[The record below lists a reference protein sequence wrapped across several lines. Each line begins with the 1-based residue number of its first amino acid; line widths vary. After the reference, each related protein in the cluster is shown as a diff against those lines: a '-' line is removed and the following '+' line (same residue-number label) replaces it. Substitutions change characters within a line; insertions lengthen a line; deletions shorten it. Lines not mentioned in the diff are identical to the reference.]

1 MTKYILGISAFYHD
15 SAASIIKDGMIIAAA
30 QEERFTRIKN
40 DKSFPVNSILF
51 CINYA
56 KINLMQVK
64 DIIFYDNSINSWE
77 RVVHNISIFDIFD
90 LYKISKDTF
99 NKKVL
104 LHKYLQ
110 KFFKYKISNEQK
122 IYFLDHHLSHAS
134 SAFYPS
140 PFKQSCIITIDG
152 VGEWATTTIGIGKG
166 SKIKLLKKLDFPNSL
181 GLIYSA
187 FTSYCGFEVNSG
199 EYKLMGLAPYGKP
212 IYFNMLKNNI
222 LKKSFDGVYEINEF
236 YFSFG
241 KKKRMFNKNL
251 ISLIGFQP
259 RKSSDDLN
267 QKFLNLAASIQKLIE
282 ELILDI
288 CKYAK
293 KITKQN
299 NLCLA
304 GGVALN
310 CVANGLIVES
320 KIFNNIWIQP
330 AAGDAGG
337 SLGSAL
343 YLSYNKY
350 LNKRKY
356 FDSMQNSFLGNNIN
370 NKDVKRYLD
379 EKGINYE
386 LLNNNSL
393 IKFISKEIQSN
404 KIIGVCRGRMEFGPR
419 ALGNRSILADAR
431 NVRAQTHINLKVK
444 FRESFRPFAAILL
457 KDDAKKYF
465 GFVKRSPYMLI
476 VTKLIEKYRLK
487 VSKKLNKNL
496 INYLQQKRSEISAVT
511 HVDYST
517 RLQIVEKNNRF
528 IFDLLKDY
536 KKNTGVGVLV
546 NTSFN
551 VKDEPIV
558 SDIFDALNCFYNTEI
573 DILVLGNAV
582 IKK

>member
-15 SAASIIKDGMIIAAA
+15 SAASIIKDGMIIAAV

-104 LHKYLQ
+104 LHKYLE

-222 LKKSFDGVYEINEF
+222 LKNHLMVFM
-236 YFSFG
+236 
-241 KKKRMFNKNL
+241 R
-251 ISLIGFQP
+251 
-259 RKSSDDLN
+259 
-267 QKFLNLAASIQKLIE
+267 
-282 ELILDI
+282 
-288 CKYAK
+288 
-293 KITKQN
+293 
-299 NLCLA
+299 
-304 GGVALN
+304 
-310 CVANGLIVES
+310 
-320 KIFNNIWIQP
+320 
-330 AAGDAGG
+330 
-337 SLGSAL
+337 
-343 YLSYNKY
+343 
-350 LNKRKY
+350 
-356 FDSMQNSFLGNNIN
+356 SMNF
-370 NKDVKRYLD
+370 
-379 EKGINYE
+379 
-386 LLNNNSL
+386 
-393 IKFISKEIQSN
+393 
-404 KIIGVCRGRMEFGPR
+404 
-419 ALGNRSILADAR
+419 
-431 NVRAQTHINLKVK
+431 
-444 FRESFRPFAAILL
+444 
-457 KDDAKKYF
+457 
-465 GFVKRSPYMLI
+465 
-476 VTKLIEKYRLK
+476 
-487 VSKKLNKNL
+487 
-496 INYLQQKRSEISAVT
+496 
-511 HVDYST
+511 
-517 RLQIVEKNNRF
+517 
-528 IFDLLKDY
+528 
-536 KKNTGVGVLV
+536 
-546 NTSFN
+546 
-551 VKDEPIV
+551 
-558 SDIFDALNCFYNTEI
+558 
-573 DILVLGNAV
+573 ILVLEKETYV
-582 IKK
+582 